1 MSWVTFKK
9 KKITLKRTDEK
20 GQEWVQW
27 GIYEMAQMRMN
38 GGLKQK
44 RLETF
49 RIHLGNRANRTC

>member
-1 MSWVTFKK
+1 MSWVTFSKK
-9 KKITLKRTDEK
+9 KKKKRTDEK

-27 GIYEMAQMRMN
+27 GIYEMAQMKMN